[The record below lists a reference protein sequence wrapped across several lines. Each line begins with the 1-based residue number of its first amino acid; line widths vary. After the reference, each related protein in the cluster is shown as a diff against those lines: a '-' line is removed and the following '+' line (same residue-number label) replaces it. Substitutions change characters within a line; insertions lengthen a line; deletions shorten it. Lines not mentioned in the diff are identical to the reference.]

1 MNKIILVD
9 LVDLVALGFLF
20 GPQDILGQKGPLEY
34 INVNYIPENCLKAT
48 RAILGHAG
56 SILGNL
62 RSFEAMLKLFW
73 TPMDGPI

>member
-34 INVNYIPENCLKAT
+34 INVNYIPENCLKARVGQHDIYT
-48 RAILGHAG
+48 FIPTVFHV
-56 SILGNL
+56 
-62 RSFEAMLKLFW
+62 
-73 TPMDGPI
+73 